1 LIRFYLVK
9 IIYISEIIK
18 KNNLIYLNQPSQM
31 KQFLAIFT
39 AALFLLSCQN
49 QADSSWQTLTFIA
62 DKAFLTHVNIGDSAH
77 GHGDGTAF
85 EGVLKDTAGA
95 TVGEVLGW
103 LVTVDIVDGDSANP
117 VYITDRVG
125 TMVFKFDEDN
135 KIVTSGGVIYPK
147 GEQQMDI
154 GIAQK
159 RAVVGGTGKY
169 KGIKGEVTTTR
180 NEDGTYKHVLDVKM
194 AN

>member
-1 LIRFYLVK
+1 
-9 IIYISEIIK
+9 
-18 KNNLIYLNQPSQM
+18 M

-49 QADSSWQTLTFIA
+49 QTGSAWQTLTFIQ
-62 DKAFLTHVNIGDSAH
+62 DQPLLTHVNLGDSAH
-77 GHGDGTAF
+77 GHGDGMAF
-85 EGVLKDTAGA
+85 EAVLKDTTGTA
-95 TVGEVLGW
+95 VGEVLGW
-103 LVTVDIVDGDSANP
+103 MVTVDIVDGDSANA
-117 VYITDRVG
+117 VHITDRIG
-125 TMVFKFDEDN
+125 TMVLKFDDEN
-135 KIVTSGGVIYPK
+135 KIIASGGTTYHK
-147 GEQQMDI
+147 GEQVMKL

-169 KGIKGEVTTTR
+169 KGVKGEITTSR

>member
-1 LIRFYLVK
+1 
-9 IIYISEIIK
+9 
-18 KNNLIYLNQPSQM
+18 M
-31 KQFLAIFT
+31 KQFLTIFT
-39 AALFLLSCQN
+39 AVLFLLSCQN

-62 DKAFLTHVNIGDSAH
+62 DKAFLTHVNLGDSAH

-103 LVTVDIVDGDSANP
+103 LVTVDIVDGDSTNP
-117 VYITDRVG
+117 VYISDRVG

-135 KIVTSGGVIYPK
+135 KIVASGGVIYRK

-169 KGIKGEVTTTR
+169 RGIKGEVTTTR
-180 NEDGTYKHVLDVKM
+180 NEDGTYTHIFDIKM
-194 AN
+194 DN

>member
-1 LIRFYLVK
+1 
-9 IIYISEIIK
+9 
-18 KNNLIYLNQPSQM
+18 M

-39 AALFLLSCQN
+39 AAFFLLSCQN
-49 QADSSWQTLTFIA
+49 QTGSTWQTLTFSQ
-62 DKAFLTHVNIGDSAH
+62 DKPLLTHVNLGDTSH
-77 GHGDGTAF
+77 GHGDGMAY
-85 EGVLKDTAGA
+85 EAILKDTAGTA
-95 TVGEVLGW
+95 VGEVLGW

-117 VYITDRVG
+117 VHITERIG
-125 TMVFKFDEDN
+125 TMVIKFDEEN
-135 KIVTSGGVIYPK
+135 KIIASGGTINSK
-147 GEQQMDI
+147 GEQVMKL

>member
-1 LIRFYLVK
+1 
-9 IIYISEIIK
+9 
-18 KNNLIYLNQPSQM
+18 M
-31 KQFLAIFT
+31 KQFLTIFT
-39 AALFLLSCQN
+39 AVLFLLSCQN

-62 DKAFLTHVNIGDSAH
+62 DKEFLTHVNLGDSAH

-103 LVTVDIVDGDSANP
+103 LVTVDIVDGDSTNP
-117 VYITDRVG
+117 VYISDRVG

-135 KIVTSGGVIYPK
+135 KIVASGGVIYRK

-169 KGIKGEVTTTR
+169 RGIKGEVTTSR

>member
-1 LIRFYLVK
+1 
-9 IIYISEIIK
+9 
-18 KNNLIYLNQPSQM
+18 M
-31 KQFLAIFT
+31 KQFLTIFT
-39 AALFLLSCQN
+39 AVLFLLSCQN

-62 DKAFLTHVNIGDSAH
+62 DKAFLTHVNLGDSAH

-135 KIVTSGGVIYPK
+135 KIVASGGTSNHK
-147 GEQQMDI
+147 GEQVMKL
-154 GIAQK
+154 GIDQK

-180 NEDGTYKHVLDVKM
+180 NEDGTYTHVLDVKM

>member
-1 LIRFYLVK
+1 
-9 IIYISEIIK
+9 
-18 KNNLIYLNQPSQM
+18 
-31 KQFLAIFT
+31 
-39 AALFLLSCQN
+39 LSCQN
-49 QADSSWQTLTFIA
+49 QPAEKWETLKFQGYPR
-62 DKAFLTHVNIGDSAH
+62 LTSLNLGDSAH

-135 KIVTSGGVIYPK
+135 KIVASGGVIYRK

-169 KGIKGEVTTTR
+169 RGIKGEVTTSR

>member
-1 LIRFYLVK
+1 
-9 IIYISEIIK
+9 
-18 KNNLIYLNQPSQM
+18 
-31 KQFLAIFT
+31 
-39 AALFLLSCQN
+39 
-49 QADSSWQTLTFIA
+49 
-62 DKAFLTHVNIGDSAH
+62 
-77 GHGDGTAF
+77 
-85 EGVLKDTAGA
+85 
-95 TVGEVLGW
+95 
-103 LVTVDIVDGDSANP
+103 
-117 VYITDRVG
+117 
-125 TMVFKFDEDN
+125 MVFKFDEDN